1 MSVQI
6 IPKKD
11 LIGIKSVR
19 ISNTVINRINLEL
32 KKMAGEE
39 IVPLCHIVG
48 KMPSREVI
56 TIFNMLKNAGYYCH
70 HDYDEEGYYHNI
82 EVYLV

>member
-11 LIGIKSVR
+11 LVGIKSVR

-39 IVPLCHIVG
+39 IVTLCHIIG
-48 KMPSREVI
+48 KMPSREVR

-70 HDYDEEGYYHNI
+70 YFYYEDEDYHNI